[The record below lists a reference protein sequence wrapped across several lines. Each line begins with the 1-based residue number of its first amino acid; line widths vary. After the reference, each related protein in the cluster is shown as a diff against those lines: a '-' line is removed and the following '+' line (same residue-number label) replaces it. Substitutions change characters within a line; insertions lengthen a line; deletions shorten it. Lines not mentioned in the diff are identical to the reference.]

1 LNPNAFAIHVGKAGI
16 RRPAPVIDP
25 AVRPATENQ
34 QPIGFVGAL
43 DGGPVV
49 VRVGPPQIR
58 QVMVDGV
65 GVDID
70 EPSAGG

>member
-1 LNPNAFAIHVGKAGI
+1 
-16 RRPAPVIDP
+16 VIDP
-25 AVRPATENQ
+25 AVRPATENK

-43 DGGPVV
+43 DDGPVV